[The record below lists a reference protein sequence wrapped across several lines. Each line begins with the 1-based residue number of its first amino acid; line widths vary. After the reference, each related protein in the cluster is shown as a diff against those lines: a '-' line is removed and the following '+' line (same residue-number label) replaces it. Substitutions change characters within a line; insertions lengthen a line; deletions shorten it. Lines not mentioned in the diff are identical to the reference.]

1 MNTTLLDPP
10 GPTRAVSRRRTR
22 AGGLTL
28 PRPRDPR
35 WLTPAA
41 IAFALLIHLVGLFI
55 VRFEIRFPETPLEAL
70 RVHFIPVG
78 PTATEVIP
86 IAPPRAA
93 LPEVAIGEPV
103 TPTTTPRITA
113 PAPAT
118 RAATITEPGVTSPA
132 AGEAREAAD
141 PRALVDRIRPRGTD
155 ARLWAAMPAEPIV
168 TEQPVDATAAAL
180 APLYAQLNAFNDS
193 SAAAAAAA
201 ARATDW
207 TVDDGSG
214 GKWGVSPGRIH
225 LGKLTLPLPFSF
237 SAPPGRRAELSGRLS
252 GWNAI
257 RRQADQVDTNDSFED
272 RVKAIRERNA
282 AKRDTSRTM
291 LDN

>member
-1 MNTTLLDPP
+1 
-10 GPTRAVSRRRTR
+10 
-22 AGGLTL
+22 L
-28 PRPRDPR
+28 PRQRDPR

-55 VRFEIRFPETPLEAL
+55 VRFEIRYPAVPPEAL
-70 RVHFIPVG
+70 RVHFIPLG
-78 PTATEVIP
+78 PSATEVVP
-86 IAPPRAA
+86 LAPPQTTA
-93 LPEVAIGEPV
+93 PEVAISEPIA
-103 TPTTTPRITA
+103 PTTQPRLTA
-113 PAPAT
+113 PAA
-118 RAATITEPGVTSPA
+118 RVTGEVTLPETVVTQPP
-132 AGEAREAAD
+132 AGETGGTAD
-141 PRALVDRIRPRGTD
+141 PRSLVDRVRPRGTD
-155 ARLWAAMPAEPIV
+155 ARLWAAMPSEPIV

-225 LGKLTLPLPFSF
+225 LGKLTLPLPFNF
-237 SAPPGRRAELSGRLS
+237 SPPPGRRAELSGRLS

-257 RRQADQVDTNDSFED
+257 RRQGDQADVNDSFED

-282 AKRDTSRTM
+282 AARRDTSRTK